1 MPASPAARL
10 LVGAALTGTIACGT
24 IQPAHTDIT
33 RGVVPLTPT
42 STLVADL
49 IPIGDTQVTGVIRF
63 YHDPEGVR
71 VVGHVA
77 GLVPNQ
83 KHGFHVHV
91 FGDTTDRAEA
101 ASAGVH
107 FNPFNRDHALP
118 PATHRHAG
126 SFPNLEADD
135 QGNARIDF
143 IDETITL
150 TEGDTAIIGRAVI
163 VHEGEDVG
171 DQPWGGAGGRIA
183 AAVIGLANP
192 DLTPPVPHR

>member
-1 MPASPAARL
+1 VL
-10 LVGAALTGTIACGT
+10 IGAALSGAIACSAL
-24 IQPAHTDIT
+24 QPDHTDIA

-49 IPIGDTQVTGVIRF
+49 IPIGDAATTGVIRF

-71 VVGHVA
+71 VVGHVT

-83 KHGFHVHV
+83 KHGFHIHV

-118 PATHRHAG
+118 PASHRHAG

-135 QGNARIDF
+135 QGVARIDF

-150 TEGDTAIIGRAVI
+150 TEGLTAILARSVI
-163 VHEGEDVG
+163 VHEREDIGE
-171 DQPWGGAGGRIA
+171 QPWGGAGGRIA
-183 AAVIGLANP
+183 AGVIGLANP
-192 DLTPPVPHR
+192 ESTPPLPHR